1 MISPPAPATPNQ
13 VASPCVGLCRLD
25 DQTGFCLGCGRT
37 GGEIAEW
44 SRAPEER
51 RRTIWL
57 SLPQRFQALGIS
69 TRRLPWT
76 DAEVADFVEHSIR
89 DASGT
94 WVMGVYGAIGEFTRD
109 ADEAV
114 SVTRTSDVVEAVTD
128 RAALRLTLGNGL
140 RALEAEAETGLP
152 ADRRI
157 VLAILKENLHLPVA
171 TVFTSLGPDT
181 RAIRA
186 GDRSSRLY
194 DFGLGRAAARFCVR
208 TADASLAPALAAAV
222 GQPWPGYLGT
232 LARAL
237 IAAGPTRVIETGLG
251 RVEIDA
257 PIPPPGGSS
266 PPGPHTH
273 LLPDHL
279 ALYRE
284 APPAIG
290 IPAAYSVGA
299 IFYPNRR

>member
-1 MISPPAPATPNQ
+1 MIWQ
-13 VASPCVGLCRLD
+13 
-25 DQTGFCLGCGRT
+25 
-37 GGEIAEW
+37 
-44 SRAPEER
+44 
-51 RRTIWL
+51 

-76 DAEVADFVEHSIR
+76 DAEVADFVERSIQ

-109 ADEAV
+109 PDEIV

-128 RAALRLTLGNGL
+128 RAALRMTLGNGL
-140 RALEAEAETGLP
+140 RALEAEAETGSP

-157 VLAILKENLHLPVA
+157 VLAVLKEHLHLPVA
-171 TVFTSLGPDT
+171 RVFTSLGPDT
-181 RAIRA
+181 QAIRA
-186 GDRSSRLY
+186 GDRSSRQF

-208 TADASLAPALAAAV
+208 TADASLAQALAPAV
-222 GQPWPGYLGT
+222 GQPWPGYLGA
-232 LARAL
+232 LAPAL
-237 IAAGPTRVIETGLG
+237 IAASPTRVIETGVG

-257 PIPPPGGSS
+257 PIPPPGGAS

-279 ALYRE
+279 ALDRE
-284 APPAIG
+284 APPAIR
-290 IPAAYSVGA
+290 IPDAYSVGA